1 MAGVDPDDFELCYFR
16 GYERQAFDNN
26 DLDYLLKTTATNGC
40 GFVQHFN
47 FGERSVAGYYID
59 SINNK
64 IYNTYDNW
72 NYLAGKYAWNE
83 LSDIKC
89 HY

>member
-1 MAGVDPDDFELCYFR
+1 MKLSALIPTILGLCYFR

-64 IYNTYDNW
+64 IYNTHMTTGTIW
-72 NYLAGKYAWNE
+72 QASMRGT
-83 LSDIKC
+83 SQI
-89 HY
+89 